1 MQVYSLIDQNIHACN
16 GTHSDAHANE
26 STVNVERSQGA
37 NASGNQKNAQPCPCS
52 VALIGAGA
60 MGSSIASAL
69 LDSQVIQP
77 HNLAIADIN
86 ASALDVFEQ
95 RGAHV
100 YTNASDMLKSSYDCV
115 IVAIKPQVL
124 TQVISP
130 LSSALAQKLVV
141 SIAAGVS
148 LDTLSKL
155 LPQARLVR
163 VMPNIC
169 VKSLSGACAVCPATS
184 ATHEDAALVHNMF
197 SAFGCAYLM
206 NEQQLDVAGV
216 ISGCGPA
223 FFALM
228 IDAVVRSGVEW
239 GIPAHVCRDLALSTM
254 QGTARQLLDEHVH
267 PRQFM
272 ERVTSPAGTT
282 AQGLRF
288 MEGGL
293 MDAVSCGVDAA
304 MKKTYQLKE
313 H

>member
-1 MQVYSLIDQNIHACN
+1 MIDQNIHACN
-16 GTHSDAHANE
+16 GTHSDAHTNE
-26 STVNVERSQGA
+26 SAVNVARSQGA
-37 NASGNQKNAQPCPCS
+37 NASDNQKAAQLCPCS

-100 YTNASDMLKSSYDCV
+100 YTNASDMLASSYDCV

-130 LSSALAQKLVV
+130 LAPALAHKLVV

-169 VKSLSGACAVCPATS
+169 VK
-184 ATHEDAALVHNMF
+184 D
-197 SAFGCAYLM
+197 
-206 NEQQLDVAGV
+206 
-216 ISGCGPA
+216 
-223 FFALM
+223 
-228 IDAVVRSGVEW
+228 
-239 GIPAHVCRDLALSTM
+239 
-254 QGTARQLLDEHVH
+254 
-267 PRQFM
+267 
-272 ERVTSPAGTT
+272 
-282 AQGLRF
+282 
-288 MEGGL
+288 
-293 MDAVSCGVDAA
+293 
-304 MKKTYQLKE
+304 
-313 H
+313 